1 MSLYLDA
8 NVFVLALAEDEKGEI
23 ARKWLERVQEG
34 REDAVVSTLALDE
47 IMWVLMRA
55 GKSHLVEDVVRQ
67 VYSLR
72 NCVVVGVDSAV
83 PLAAL
88 GLIKKYSL
96 KPRDAFH
103 VAVMQEHKLKTI
115 VSDDR
120 DFDRVHEIKRR
131 F

>member
-8 NVFVLALAEDEKGEI
+8 NVFVLALAADERGER

-34 REDAVVSTLALDE
+34 GEDAVVSALALDE

-55 GKSHLVEDVVRQ
+55 GKAHLLEEVVEQ
-67 VYSLR
+67 IYSLR
-72 NCVVVGVDSAV
+72 NCVVVGVDSSIPMKAV
-83 PLAAL
+83 
-88 GLIKKYSL
+88 GLIKKYAL

-120 DFDRVHEIKRR
+120 DFDRVSEVKRK

>member
-8 NVFVLALAEDEKGEI
+8 NVFVLALAEDEKGER
-23 ARKWLERVQEG
+23 ARKWLEYVQEG
-34 REDAVVSTLALDE
+34 RDDAVVSTLALDE
-47 IMWVLMRA
+47 IMWVLIRA
-55 GKSHLVEDVVRQ
+55 GKTHLLEDVVKQ

-72 NCVVVGVDSAV
+72 NCVVVGVDSSV

-88 GLIKKYSL
+88 SFIKKYAL

-103 VAVMQEHKLKTI
+103 VAVMHEHKLKTI

-120 DFDRVHEIKRR
+120 DFDRVGEVKRK